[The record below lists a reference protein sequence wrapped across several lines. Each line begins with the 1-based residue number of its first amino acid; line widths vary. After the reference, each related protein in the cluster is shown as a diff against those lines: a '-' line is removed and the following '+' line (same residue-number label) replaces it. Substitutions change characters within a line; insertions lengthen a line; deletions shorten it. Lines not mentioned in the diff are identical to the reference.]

1 MSSSWRITKARNIE
15 EREPRARAARNLK
28 NSARLPA
35 FNVALL
41 PKYEISISLSL
52 FLLLSSSPS
61 RIFLW
66 LARVR
71 DCVRIYVEVGTCLTG
86 DCLRAQFPHPIPDPS
101 SNFPSSTIDCLNS
114 IRIHVHCLCICKMIA
129 SSVHQNQ
136 ITIYPSST
144 RKTNYRYYYFSRSQN
159 TF

>member
-71 DCVRIYVEVGTCLTG
+71 DCVRIYVEVGTCLTA
-86 DCLRAQFPHPIPDPS
+86 CVRNSPTLSQIPLPT
-101 SNFPSSTIDCLNS
+101 FQVPLS
-114 IRIHVHCLCICKMIA
+114 IVSIQSEYMCIAC
-129 SSVHQNQ
+129 V
-136 ITIYPSST
+136 YV
-144 RKTNYRYYYFSRSQN
+144 R
-159 TF
+159 